1 MEIINKKIE
10 DLIPY
15 HNNPRLNDEAVEY
28 VKNSIKEFG
37 FKVPMVIDK
46 NNVIVAGHTRYK
58 ASKEL
63 GLKEVPCIIA
73 DDLTDEQIKA
83 FRLADNK
90 VSEKAEWDFELL
102 DKELDDI
109 DIDMTEF
116 GFDLD
121 LEDEEEKEII
131 EDEVPDVPEEPK
143 AKLGDIYQLGNH
155 RLMCGDSTKEEDV
168 AKLMNN
174 ELADLVVTDPPYNV
188 NIGQGGGSVCSM
200 RIQNHR
206 TDGATIKNDN
216 MDDSEFNVFLIK
228 AFANMYQ
235 SLKSGGVFYVWH
247 GQTKSDIFIQTL
259 RKNQLEIR
267 EMLIWNKDRLVMGR
281 QDYQWKHE
289 GCVYGWKDGA
299 SHYFIDDR
307 KQTTVFEDKKP
318 DIKKMKKEELVKLL
332 EEIYSDKQST
342 TIINEERP
350 GVSEEHP
357 TMKPVKLIARQVKN
371 SSRIDEKVLD
381 LFGGSGTTL
390 ITCEQLKRN
399 CYMMEYDPH
408 YIDVIIQRW
417 ENFTGKKAVKING

>member
-1 MEIINKKIE
+1 VCWVCIVLKNKRSEFVEIINKKIE

-102 DKELDDI
+102 DEELDDI

-121 LEDEEEKEII
+121 LDDEEEQEIV
-131 EDEVPDVPEEPK
+131 EDEVPEVPDEPK

-155 RLMCGDSTKEEDV
+155 RLMCGDSTSEEDV
-168 AKLMNN
+168 AKLMNGTK
-174 ELADLVVTDPPYNV
+174 ADMVFTDPPYGVDIKGKYTGKILNDNLKDDDLENFLKEV
-188 NIGQGGGSVCSM
+188 N
-200 RIQNHR
+200 NN
-206 TDGATIKNDN
+206 IKNN
-216 MDDSEFNVFLIK
+216 CNGSYYICYEVLNSVENFN
-228 AFANMYQ
+228 AFG
-235 SLKSGGVFYVWH
+235 KP
-247 GQTKSDIFIQTL
+247 D
-259 RKNQLEIR
+259 EI
-267 EMLIWNKDRLVMGR
+267 ICFNKDSASFYSKNKYNRKYELIMYYENGKKLNCESETNVWDAPKSSSFNNRDENGLR
-281 QDYQWKHE
+281 FNENGNY
-289 GCVYGWKDGA
+289 CVA
-299 SHYFIDDR
+299 
-307 KQTTVFEDKKP
+307 
-318 DIKKMKKEELVKLL
+318 
-332 EEIYSDKQST
+332 
-342 TIINEERP
+342 
-350 GVSEEHP
+350 HP
-357 TMKPVKLIARQVKN
+357 TTKPLIVPSRAIKN
-371 SSRIDEKVLD
+371 SSKENNTILD
-381 LFGGSGTTL
+381 LFGGSGSTL
-390 ITCEQLKRN
+390 IACEQLNRN
-399 CYMMEYDPH
+399 CYMMELDPH

-417 ENFTGKKAVKING
+417 ENFTGEKAVKING